1 MKRLLLLA
9 PVLILVVIGI
19 GYAVRG
25 RLTLRLM
32 QRVVAANLETDLV
45 RELPDGLHLGL
56 CGAGSPLPDP
66 RRSGPCSAIIAGERL
81 FIVDVGSGASR
92 VLSQLRIPQG
102 RIEAIFLTHFHSDH
116 IDGLG
121 ELLLQ
126 RWVAGSNRSPTPVYG
141 PTGVGEVVAGIQR
154 AYAADVGYRVAH
166 HGEGVVP
173 PWGAGA
179 VAKPFPE
186 PADGET
192 RIVLHEGELRIIA
205 FRVTHPPI
213 EPSVGY
219 RFDYKGR
226 SLVLSGD
233 TTKSANL
240 QRFAEGADLLV
251 HEALAPEMVAVITR
265 GAEAAG
271 RKNLAKITVDIVDY
285 HATPIEAAEVARD
298 AAVGHLLYYHI
309 VPPLPARAL
318 ESLFLAGVDDV
329 YTGPVTLGRDGTLV
343 SLPVGSDAIE
353 VDQLL

>member
-1 MKRLLLLA
+1 MRRFLLLA
-9 PVLILVVIGI
+9 LVGIPLVIGI
-19 GYAVRG
+19 GYAFRG
-25 RLTLRLM
+25 PVTLRLM
-32 QRVVAANLETDLV
+32 QRMVAANLETDLL
-45 RELPDGLHLGL
+45 RELPDGLHLAL

-66 RRSGPCSAIIAGERL
+66 RRSGPCSAVIAGERL
-81 FIVDVGSGASR
+81 FLVDVGSGASR
-92 VLSQLRIPQG
+92 VLARLRIPQG

-126 RWVAGSNRSPTPVYG
+126 RWVGGSNRAPVPVYG
-141 PTGVGEVVAGIQR
+141 PDGVGEVVAGLQQT
-154 AYAADVGYRVAH
+154 YAADVGYRVAH
-166 HGEGVVP
+166 HGESVAP

-179 VAKPFPE
+179 LAKPFPE
-186 PADGET
+186 PPDGET
-192 RIVLHEGELRIIA
+192 RILLHEGDLRIVA
-205 FRVTHPPI
+205 FRVEHPPV

-233 TTKSANL
+233 TIKSANL
-240 QRFAEGADLLV
+240 QRNARGADLLV
-251 HEALAPEMVAVITR
+251 HEALAPELVGIITR
-265 GAEAAG
+265 GAETAG
-271 RKNLAKITVDIVDY
+271 RENLAKITVDIVDY
-285 HATPIEAAEVARD
+285 HTTPLEAAEVARD

-318 ESLFLAGVDDV
+318 EALFLAGVDDV